1 MYKGDE
7 INWIICEYIT
17 PEILADYNAGKFTK
31 EEVLY
36 KCLEEKE
43 KEERG
48 E

>member
-7 INWIICEYIT
+7 INWIIADYIT
-17 PEILADYNAGKFTK
+17 PEILKDYQDKK
-31 EEVLY
+31 ISREEVLY